1 MKKFALIFLGI
12 IAYTLGHTQSNA
24 EEIQI
29 MQSLFGM
36 EKKALL
42 AEFIQLDMAEH
53 GVFWALYDQYEAER
67 KALGKNRIGLIKEYA
82 EHYND
87 MTEEQAT
94 RFMSQMI
101 CQRKATDKLMD
112 RYYKKILKAT
122 DPVVAMQF
130 IQVENYILSAIRM
143 NILGAVPFVQK

>member
-12 IAYTLGHTQSNA
+12 IAYTLGYAQSDA

-36 EKKALL
+36 EKKALV
-42 AEFIQLDMAEH
+42 AEFIQLDIAEH

-67 KALGKNRIGLIKEYA
+67 KALGKNRIGLIKQYA
-82 EHYND
+82 EHYDD
-87 MTEEQAT
+87 MTDEQAT
-94 RFMSQMI
+94 EFMKQMI
-101 CQRKATDKLMD
+101 SQRKVTDKLID
-112 RYYKKILKAT
+112 TYYKKILKAA

-130 IQVENYILSAIRM
+130 FQVESYILSAIRM
-143 NILGAVPFVQK
+143 NLLGAVPFVQK